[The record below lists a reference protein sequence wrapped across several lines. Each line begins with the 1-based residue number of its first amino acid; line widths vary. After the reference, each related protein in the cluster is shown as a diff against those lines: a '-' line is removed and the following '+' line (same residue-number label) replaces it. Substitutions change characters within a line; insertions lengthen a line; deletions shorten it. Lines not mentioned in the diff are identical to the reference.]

1 MVEDVINKTTDGSKI
16 YAHNMVRVQS
26 DTQKI
31 VKFFQ
36 PVAKLGE
43 HSSNMNDADKDQ
55 QKTNEHQIE
64 ETYEHQVGKTNKN
77 EVGRTSDH
85 QVEQT
90 NEHQT
95 RETTDDQIK
104 IPDIIIDQVH
114 DDVLENSIVREPAE
128 TNTLNKMPDKWKSYT
143 GNQANISYVDPKE
156 SFKTRT
162 FKYERVETKLT
173 SIKQLRFAIENN
185 CSLNLR
191 EILANLI
198 FIACIDSH
206 KSLIQHSTKL
216 YLCDT
221 TRLTEELFYE
231 TMLYDFQN
239 FGLIKLS
246 NPLPMEEL
254 FVLGLSSSSEWNS
267 ELGAYDQSHYRV
279 KLIHCNIR
287 NSRRI
292 FVLKIFSLIY

>member
-31 VKFFQ
+31 DKFFQ
-36 PVAKLGE
+36 PATKLGE
-43 HSSNMNDADKDQ
+43 RSTNITNIDKDNENLNESCKHTNGHEVGETNEQ
-55 QKTNEHQIE
+55 RIGNAYEDQIGSDHLEEQINEHEMGKTNEH
-64 ETYEHQVGKTNKN
+64 
-77 EVGRTSDH
+77 R
-85 QVEQT
+85 
-90 NEHQT
+90 T
-95 RETTDDQIK
+95 RETADDQIQ
-104 IPDIIIDQVH
+104 IPAIAIDQAE
-114 DDVLENSIVREPAE
+114 DDMLDNSIVREPAE
-128 TNTLNKMPDKWKSYT
+128 TSTLNKMPDKWKSYT
-143 GNQANISYVDPKE
+143 GDQANISYVDPKE

-173 SIKQLRFAIENN
+173 SIKQLRFSIESN

-198 FIACIDSH
+198 FIACIDNH

-221 TRLTEELFYE
+221 TRLAEELFYE

-239 FGLIKLS
+239 FGFIKLS

-254 FVLGLSSSSEWNS
+254 FVLGLSSSDEWNS
-267 ELGAYDQSHYRV
+267 ELGT
-279 KLIHCNIR
+279 
-287 NSRRI
+287 
-292 FVLKIFSLIY
+292 

>member
-31 VKFFQ
+31 EKFFQ
-36 PVAKLGE
+36 PTIKPSE
-43 HSSNMNDADKDQ
+43 HSNNISINKDKEQ
-55 QKTNEHQIE
+55 TNEFQINVHKQTNDYQE
-64 ETYEHQVGKTNKN
+64 GETNEQQMGKTT
-77 EVGRTSDH
+77 EDQLGRTSDH
-85 QVEQT
+85 LEEQL
-90 NEHQT
+90 NEHQI
-95 RETTDDQIK
+95 RQITDNQSK
-104 IPDIIIDQVH
+104 IPDIEIDEVD
-114 DDVLENSIVREPAE
+114 DDVLENSIVQEPAE
-128 TNTLNKMPDKWKSYT
+128 TSALNKMPDKWKSYT
-143 GNQANISYVDPKE
+143 GDQANISYVDPKE

-173 SIKQLRFAIENN
+173 SIKQLRFGIEKN

-221 TRLTEELFYE
+221 TRLAEELFYE

-239 FGLIKLS
+239 FGYIKLS

-254 FVLGLSSSSEWNS
+254 FVLGLSSCDEWNS
-267 ELGAYDQSHYRV
+267 ELGT
-279 KLIHCNIR
+279 
-287 NSRRI
+287 
-292 FVLKIFSLIY
+292 